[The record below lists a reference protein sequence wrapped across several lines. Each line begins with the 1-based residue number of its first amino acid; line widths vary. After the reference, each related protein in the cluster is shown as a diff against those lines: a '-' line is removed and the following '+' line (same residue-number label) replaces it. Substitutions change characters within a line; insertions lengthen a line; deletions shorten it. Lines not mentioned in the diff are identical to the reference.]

1 MKKRIFFAS
10 LLTIFLTVSAYS
22 WEGVTHRGITN
33 RMEGQNKILDNYL
46 IKLGFADGAEKTFYR
61 LYEGEYYTPPK
72 FLDRTET
79 RESMPPWN
87 LCVGSLNR
95 SALDWL
101 VGAAAEEDCPEIR
114 AANHFH
120 DPTNGLGWRERS
132 EVTAIG

>member
-1 MKKRIFFAS
+1 MKKICFFIIVFNVIFS
-10 LLTIFLTVSAYS
+10 CSAYS
-22 WEGVTHRGITN
+22 WEGKTHRGITTQVEEKN
-33 RMEGQNKILDNYL
+33 EILKKYMKNIGY
-46 IKLGFADGAEKTFYR
+46 AEKMEKTPFR
-61 LYEGEYYTPPK
+61 IYEGEYYTPPK